1 MLKCYVLPIL
11 LNGVEAWTLKE
22 ANIKKIKSFKLWCYR
37 RILNIPW
44 VDRITN
50 LEVLRRIGK
59 DKEVAIF
66 GALDEGTEISNSRI
80 HFKWKDM
87 W

>member
-1 MLKCYVLPIL
+1 M
-11 LNGVEAWTLKE
+11 
-22 ANIKKIKSFKLWCYR
+22 WCYR
-37 RILNIPW
+37 KILNIPW
-44 VDRITN
+44 IDRITN

-66 GALDEGTEISNSRI
+66 WALDEGTEISNSTT